1 MWAKISAGL
10 IVERWKKGERERTEK
25 KRGGI
30 SSAPLCDWK
39 FNRGTE
45 IEGERKG
52 RRERWKGG
60 GERGEE
66 KEEESGRG
74 S

>member
-1 MWAKISAGL
+1 M
-10 IVERWKKGERERTEK
+10 ERGKKGEGEGTEK

-52 RRERWKGG
+52 RRERWMGG
-60 GERGEE
+60 GEPEQ
-66 KEEESGRG
+66 EEESGRG
-74 S
+74 G